1 MLTAIY
7 KLGGNH
13 NVWGVKASIK
23 HVQGDEVA
31 DYVEQGWVD
40 HPEKLFET
48 AEPEPEPE
56 GAKSAKKGSKAAS
69 DADSNEG

>member
-7 KLGGNH
+7 KLGGDH

-23 HVQGDEVA
+23 HVQSEEVA

-48 AEPEPEPE
+48 PELESTKP
-56 GAKSAKKGSKAAS
+56 AKKGSKAAP

>member
-7 KLGGNH
+7 KLGGDH
-13 NVWGVKASIK
+13 NVWGAKASIK
-23 HVQGDEVA
+23 HVQSEEVA

-40 HPEKLFET
+40 HPEKLFNI
-48 AEPEPEPE
+48 PEPEST
-56 GAKSAKKGSKAAS
+56 KSAKKGSKAAS